1 MNDSK
6 LVNKNRWVHFTQIP
20 NEFIYCPNISIDAKM
35 MFIYLLSFDYS
46 GEGIAF
52 PSKTRIMRE
61 LNMGDTKYNRIMTE
75 LKELKLIT
83 VTQEKGENGRF
94 AHNVYILENI
104 FEKIDEINSTAMRF
118 YEPGEPEPR
127 SSEPGYHTP
136 NNTNNINNTN
146 IYNNTNNIKKD
157 ISNNNEEEIF
167 EYWNTKGLVKHKK
180 INKNIQEAISKALKE
195 YDIDDILD
203 AIDNYEEVVHDQT
216 YFFDTIWPLDK
227 FLKQQNALPEFL
239 NEGAKW
245 LSYANRKNG
254 GVKGSFHSNG
264 ESNIKFNTSNRR
276 K

>member
-1 MNDSK
+1 MSDGK

-20 NEFIYCPNISIDAKM
+20 NEFIYCPNISPESKM
-35 MFIYLLSFDYS
+35 LFIYLMSFDYS

-52 PSKTRIMRE
+52 PSKARIMKE
-61 LNMGDTKYNRIMTE
+61 LGVGTTKYSRMMAE

-83 VTQEKGENGRF
+83 VTQEKEENGRF
-94 AHNVYILENI
+94 AHNVYTLENI
-104 FEKIDEINSTAMRF
+104 FEKVKEIESSGVRF
-118 YEPGEPEPR
+118 CDSGEYESVEYG
-127 SSEPGYHTP
+127 GGNQAL

-157 ISNNNEEEIF
+157 IPNNDEEEIF

-180 INKNIQEAISKALKE
+180 INKNISEAISKALKE
-195 YDIDDILD
+195 YEIDDILD

-254 GVKGSFHSNG
+254 GVKGSFHTNG
-264 ESNIKFNTSNRR
+264 EQDLKFNTSNRR

>member
-1 MNDSK
+1 MDNKPSYYAIIPAKVRYDKRLNSTAKLLYGEITCLATKEGYCWATNKYFSELYDVSDDTIRRYLTQLEEAGYIRRVMIYKENSK
-6 LVNKNRWVHFTQIP
+6 
-20 NEFIYCPNISIDAKM
+20 E
-35 MFIYLLSFDYS
+35 
-46 GEGIAF
+46 
-52 PSKTRIMRE
+52 
-61 LNMGDTKYNRIMTE
+61 
-75 LKELKLIT
+75 
-83 VTQEKGENGRF
+83 
-94 AHNVYILENI
+94 ILERRI
-104 FEKIDEINSTAMRF
+104 YIDEIVAESNSIPVKPA
-118 YEPGEPEPR
+118 EP
-127 SSEPGYHTP
+127 T
-136 NNTNNINNTN
+136 TNGDEN
-146 IYNNTNNIKKD
+146 
-157 ISNNNEEEIF
+157 EIF

-180 INKNIQEAISKALKE
+180 INKNISEAISKALKE

-264 ESNIKFNTSNRR
+264 EQDLKFNTSNRR

>member
-1 MNDSK
+1 MDNKPSYYAIIPAKVRYDKRLNSTAKLLYGEITCLATKEGYCWATNKYFSELYDVSDDTIRRYLTQLEEAGYIRRVMIYKENSK
-6 LVNKNRWVHFTQIP
+6 
-20 NEFIYCPNISIDAKM
+20 E
-35 MFIYLLSFDYS
+35 
-46 GEGIAF
+46 
-52 PSKTRIMRE
+52 
-61 LNMGDTKYNRIMTE
+61 
-75 LKELKLIT
+75 
-83 VTQEKGENGRF
+83 
-94 AHNVYILENI
+94 ILERRI
-104 FEKIDEINSTAMRF
+104 YIDEIVAESNSIPVKPA
-118 YEPGEPEPR
+118 EPV
-127 SSEPGYHTP
+127 T
-136 NNTNNINNTN
+136 NTDEN
-146 IYNNTNNIKKD
+146 
-157 ISNNNEEEIF
+157 EIF

-195 YDIDDILD
+195 YEIDDILD

-264 ESNIKFNTSNRR
+264 EQDLKFNTSNRR